1 MDAKKKG
8 WMQKQGGRDVR
19 RVCNDGW
26 MDGWMD
32 GWLNPC
38 MQGRSRR
45 GGRRDWEWGG
55 ETGRSEWGGPSGEDR
70 VGRQARGMEVWK
82 EGWHGDF

>member
-1 MDAKKKG
+1 MSEWMIGEWMDAKKKG

-32 GWLNPC
+32 G
-38 MQGRSRR
+38 
-45 GGRRDWEWGG
+45 
-55 ETGRSEWGGPSGEDR
+55 
-70 VGRQARGMEVWK
+70 
-82 EGWHGDF
+82 